1 VALPTGAKHEEKG
14 VGEIATDLWILC
26 RDYAKQE
33 TIDPLKSIGRFLGW
47 GVAGSLVLSMG
58 LLFGALAV
66 LRALQTETGDALT
79 GSLNWV
85 PYLAALV
92 FALVSV
98 GLAVLAIRRPVRA
111 EEKQQR

>member
-1 VALPTGAKHEEKG
+1 VALPTGAKHEDKG
-14 VGEIATDLWILC
+14 VGEIANDLWILC

-47 GVAGSLVLSMG
+47 GVAGSLILSMG

-66 LRALQTETGDALT
+66 LRALQTETGEALT

-92 FALVSV
+92 FALISV
-98 GLAVLAIRRPVRA
+98 GLAVLAIKRPVRA
-111 EEKQQR
+111 EERQQS